1 MTDVVQLRRRSRRW
15 LRWVLVVGAIAA
27 VGVGVWLFWFSST
40 FAVEKVTVVGAEGEA
55 AAAVQRAANVPLG
68 TPMALVDSDAIRD
81 RIRQITWVD
90 EIEVRRG
97 WPTTVVLAVSE
108 RSGIAR
114 RDAQLVDAT
123 GVAFTPIGVIPSGL
137 PAVRATGPALES
149 AMSVYTAL
157 PEDVAQR
164 VIRIT
169 AKSRDDVALTLKS
182 GAVVRWGNADQTPLK
197 AEVFRTLFKR
207 KAAVYDVSAPE
218 LPTTYGE
225 KR

>member
-1 MTDVVQLRRRSRRW
+1 MTDVVRLRHRPRRW
-15 LRWVLVVGAIAA
+15 LRWVL
-27 VGVGVWLFWFSST
+27 GVGVVAAIGAGVWVFWFSAT
-40 FAVEKVTVVGAEGEA
+40 FSVEKISVVGAEGEA
-55 AAAVQRAANVPLG
+55 AEAVQRAANVPLG
-68 TPMALVDSDAIRD
+68 TPMAQVDSDAIRN
-81 RIRQITWVD
+81 RIQQLAWVD

-123 GVAFTPIGVIPSGL
+123 GVAFTPVGIIPTGL
-137 PAVRATGPALES
+137 PAVRASGPALVS
-149 AMSVYTAL
+149 AMAVYTAL
-157 PEDVAQR
+157 PEDVARR

-169 AKSRDDVALTLKS
+169 ARSRDDVTLTLRS
-182 GAVVRWGNADQTPLK
+182 GAVVRWGNAEQTPFK